1 MNTTDYTWN
10 GLNLKLKG
18 LVEAREYLRQFK
30 DMSVVIRLDNLKDF
44 ELLTKAKFKM
54 HGLKRIGKPANFIP
68 IIDSII
74 DKRSDWITGQTFYI
88 DGGLSNIK

>member
-1 MNTTDYTWN
+1 MSTTDYIWN

-18 LVEAREYLRQFK
+18 IVEAREYLRQFK

-54 HGLKRIGKPANFIP
+54 QGLKRIK
-68 IIDSII
+68 IINGLENP
-74 DKRSDWITGQTFYI
+74 KKFFY
-88 DGGLSNIK
+88 DYTQRNKK